1 MKKQPGVMLYFDRL
15 RFLDELDSARCGV
28 LFRAILSY
36 AEHGVEPDFEDP
48 ALRIARKAIGPA
60 IDQDAARYQEVCEKR
75 RQAAEKRWDT
85 SQQKSDAFACT

>member
-28 LFRAILSY
+28 LFRAILNY
-36 AEHGVEPDFEDP
+36 AENGAEPDFEDP
-48 ALRIARKAIGPA
+48 ELRIAWKAIGPA

-75 RQAAEKRWDT
+75 RQAIEKRWDAERNKRDT
-85 SQQKSDAFACT
+85 FVYN

>member
-15 RFLDELDSARCGV
+15 RFLDELDLTRCGV

-48 ALRIARKAIGPA
+48 ELRIAWKAIGPA

-75 RQAAEKRWDT
+75 RQAIEKRWDAERNKRDT
-85 SQQKSDAFACT
+85 FVYN